1 MNILILHRIP
11 YHKIDYHRSIDHR
24 QYRVFYLGTD
34 EALQTIPAELPC
46 ERVSRPGKEPPAKEA
61 VAALK
66 AHGLEAT
73 RFDRVISLSE
83 YELLDAAAVR
93 EALGAPGPRY
103 DEVLMVRHKVRMKD
117 AIVRAGIRAPR
128 HLLASAAIEGGAAA
142 IPWQGRTVLKP
153 VDGASSENVLTFDS
167 AAQTLAAL
175 LDGSHGIAKLDP
187 ARFEIEEFIEGDI
200 IHFDGLAI
208 AGEPY
213 AMLAS
218 RYVGTCLGFATGA
231 PLGSI
236 HFDADPALQRWA
248 ADCVRAVGIKDS
260 TFHLEVILTATGPV
274 FLEIGAR
281 VGGADVVDCFE
292 RATGLHLP
300 SLELAV
306 LIGSPS
312 AALSSPPPRPRRKL
326 GWFVFPG
333 HHLEAEYGEARGVE
347 AFLKHPNVARTN
359 VLAPTAPLPRKI
371 TYQAQEVPFAG
382 VVEGDTTEELE
393 ALVRDI
399 FARVEI
405 VAAPPSVRA

>member
-11 YHKIDYHRSIDHR
+11 YNKIDYHRSIDHR
-24 QYRVFYLGTD
+24 QHRVFYLGTE
-34 EALQTIPAELPC
+34 EALRTIPAELPC
-46 ERVSRPGKEPPAKEA
+46 ERVARPGKKPPANEA
-61 VAALK
+61 VAALE
-66 AHGLEAT
+66 ARGLRT
-73 RFDRVISLSE
+73 TQFDRVISLSE

-103 DEVLMVRHKVRMKD
+103 DEVLTVRHKVRMKD
-117 AIVRAGIRAPR
+117 AVVRAGICAPR
-128 HLLASAAIEGGAAA
+128 HLLAAGALDGGAGA

-153 VDGASSENVLTFDS
+153 VDGASSENVLTFDT

-175 LDGSHGIAKLDP
+175 LDCSHGIANLDP
-187 ARFEIEEFIEGDI
+187 TRFEIEEFVEGDI

-208 AGEPY
+208 AGEPR

-218 RYVGTCLGFATGA
+218 RYIGTCLGYASGA

-236 HFDADPALQRWA
+236 HFDADAALQRWA
-248 ADCVRAVGIKDS
+248 ADCLRAVGIRDS
-260 TFHLEVILTATGPV
+260 TFHLEAILTPSGPV

-306 LIGSPS
+306 LIGAPS
-312 AALSSPPPRPRRKL
+312 AVLSSPPARPRRKL

-333 HHLEAEYGEARGVE
+333 HHLTAEHGEVRGVE
-347 AFLKHPNVARTN
+347 PFLNHPNVARTN
-359 VLAPTAPLPRKI
+359 LLAPTAPLPRKI
-371 TYQAQEVPFAG
+371 TYQAAEVPFAG

-393 ALVRDI
+393 ALVRDM

-405 VAAPPSVRA
+405 VAASASVHA